1 MRALSRGVLAGGLVA
16 IIIALAAPVASADPP
31 PGETPGA
38 VPAGKHVKVTVDRS
52 TVSLPGHTLVVA
64 LNQPAQMVHLK
75 VIGESGAVLSDADIA
90 FHGEAAGTPL
100 SCSWTPSSGE
110 AVARIEVIGHATT
123 GYWAGVAITPWK
135 AEVPHEE
142 VNFETDSDVIRPSE
156 TPKLEASLKA
166 IGAMTGKRSSDLG
179 NVVLYIVGHTDTVGT
194 AAHNFALSQR
204 RARSI
209 GGWFKQHGVRV
220 PVAYEGF
227 GEAALRVPTADEVDE
242 PRNRRV
248 DYVLAAESP
257 PLPAASLGWHAL

>member
-1 MRALSRGVLAGGLVA
+1 MTPRVFA
-16 IIIALAAPVASADPP
+16 ADPAADQ
-31 PGETPGA
+31 TPGA

-52 TVSLPGHTLVVA
+52 KVSLPGHTLVVS
-64 LNQPAQMVHLK
+64 LNQPAQLVHLK

-90 FHGEAAGTPL
+90 FHGEAPGTPL
-100 SCSWTPSSGE
+100 TCSWSPSSGE

-166 IGAMTGKRSSDLG
+166 IGAVAGKHPGSGSTPDATDLG

-227 GEAALRVPTADEVDE
+227 GEAALRVQTADEVDE

-248 DYVLAAESP
+248 DYVLAAEPP
-257 PLPAASLGWHAL
+257 PLPAATLGWHGL

>member
-1 MRALSRGVLAGGLVA
+1 MRSPLRSLVA
-16 IIIALAAPVASADPP
+16 IAALALTLAPSAAVAD

-38 VPAGKHVKVTVDRS
+38 VPAGKHVKVTVDRAK
-52 TVSLPGHTLVVA
+52 VSLPGHTLVVS
-64 LNQPAQMVHLK
+64 LDQPVQMVHVK
-75 VIGESGAVLSDADIA
+75 VIGESGTVLSDADIA
-90 FHGEAAGTPL
+90 FHGEAPGTPL
-100 SCSWTPSSGE
+100 TCTWSPSSGE
-110 AVARIEVIGHATT
+110 VVARIEVIGHATT

-166 IGAMTGKRSSDLG
+166 IGVVAGKHVDLV
-179 NVVLYIVGHTDTVGT
+179 NVTLYIVGHTDTVGT

-227 GEAALRVPTADEVDE
+227 GEAALRVQTADEVDE

-248 DYVLAAESP
+248 DYVLAAEPP
-257 PLPAASLGWHAL
+257 PLPAATLGWHGL